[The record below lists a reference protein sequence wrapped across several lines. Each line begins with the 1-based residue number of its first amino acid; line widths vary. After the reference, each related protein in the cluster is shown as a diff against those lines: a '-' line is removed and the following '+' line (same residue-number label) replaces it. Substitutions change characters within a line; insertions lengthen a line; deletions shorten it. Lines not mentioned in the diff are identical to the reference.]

1 MPDQTITGAILA
13 GGLARRM
20 SGLDKSRL
28 VIADDVSAGRT
39 IIIRQLAVLQ
49 RVAATTLIVTTDADR
64 RARPSRFEDLA
75 CPVVTDVIDNAGT
88 LGGIHAAVTHADTDR
103 ILVVGG
109 DMPYLNAGLLSAL
122 ATLAADDKVDGAWVR
137 SRRGPE
143 PLLACYRKHTAPAIA
158 AALTAGERRASA
170 LGQLLSLRE
179 LGPDALATFGDPD
192 TLTMNVNTPDDYRR
206 VQ

>member
-20 SGLDKSRL
+20 SGFDKSRL
-28 VIADDVSAGRT
+28 LIADDVSAGRT
-39 IIIRQLAVLQ
+39 IIIRQLEVLQ
-49 RVAATTLIVTTDADR
+49 RVAATTLIVTTSADR
-64 RARPSRFEDLA
+64 RARPSRFDDIECA
-75 CPVVTDVIDNAGT
+75 VVTDVIENTGT
-88 LGGIHAAVTHADTDR
+88 LGGIHAAVTHAETDR

-109 DMPYLNAGLLSAL
+109 DMPYLDAGVLNAL
-122 ATLAADDKVDGAWVR
+122 ATLAADADGAWVR

-158 AALTAGERRASA
+158 AALTTGERRASA

-179 LGPDALATFGDPD
+179 LGPDALAAFGDPD
-192 TLTMNVNTPDDYRR
+192 RLTWNVNTPDDYRR